1 MSNLVRLSFSIE
13 KPLVDQ
19 LERLVK
25 KNHYV
30 NRSEF
35 IRDMIRAKLVNQE
48 WEANEEAI
56 GTITLLYDYHTRL
69 LNEKLIEL
77 QHGFVGKVLAST
89 HVNLD
94 STLCSEMI
102 MVKGRAKRINELC
115 DSLQQLKGVLH
126 AALSM
131 TSTGKKLV

>member
-77 QHGFVGKVLAST
+77 QHDFVGKVLAST